1 MVEGE
6 ETNGLQAKP
15 KYLST
20 VTNLVAVTMTDLAAV
35 ISTFKV
41 ENTSQSYFIFSL
53 QENVVQNKSVT
64 SQSKEIV
71 WVGSTD
77 VHKPLSPAVSL
88 PSAE

>member
-53 QENVVQNKSVT
+53 QENVV
-64 SQSKEIV
+64 
-71 WVGSTD
+71 
-77 VHKPLSPAVSL
+77 
-88 PSAE
+88 

>member
-1 MVEGE
+1 MLQAFWSKRQVMVEGE

-53 QENVVQNKSVT
+53 QENVV
-64 SQSKEIV
+64 
-71 WVGSTD
+71 
-77 VHKPLSPAVSL
+77 
-88 PSAE
+88 